1 VRDDEAARG
10 GKAINSDGT
19 GENDGSVIES
29 RYGKLSVGQL
39 FLSYLRD
46 NPPLRFPAVLLVLLA
61 VLWWLQDLPWQPM
74 AYVVLLT
81 AAVSLAGL
89 GINFMHY
96 VVKYR
101 KIEEWMRQAEQG
113 AFLTDSPERTDHGMD
128 GAWLALVSRWQQN
141 CLDEM
146 ERGRAKREES
156 SRYYT
161 LWSHQ
166 IKTPV
171 AAAHLLLQEET
182 LDRPA
187 MEQELFKMEQYV
199 DMALQYQ
206 RLDKSGRD
214 LVLQEYE
221 LEGLVKKAVK
231 GLAAVFIYNRAALE
245 LGELAGQ
252 VLTDEKWFVFV
263 LEQILS
269 NAVKYAPKGK
279 ISVYLS
285 GDRKELV
292 IEDNGIGIRPE
303 DIPRVFEW
311 GYTGSNGRLEKRSTG
326 IGLYLCRQVMN
337 MLGQS
342 IRIESEEGVG
352 TRVCLG
358 IDRYRFG
365 VE

>member
-1 VRDDEAARG
+1 MRDDEAARG

-161 LWSHQ
+161 LWSHR
-166 IKTPV
+166 T
-171 AAAHLLLQEET
+171 
-182 LDRPA
+182 
-187 MEQELFKMEQYV
+187 YV
-199 DMALQYQ
+199 
-206 RLDKSGRD
+206 
-214 LVLQEYE
+214 
-221 LEGLVKKAVK
+221 
-231 GLAAVFIYNRAALE
+231 IY
-245 LGELAGQ
+245 
-252 VLTDEKWFVFV
+252 
-263 LEQILS
+263 
-269 NAVKYAPKGK
+269 
-279 ISVYLS
+279 
-285 GDRKELV
+285 
-292 IEDNGIGIRPE
+292 
-303 DIPRVFEW
+303 
-311 GYTGSNGRLEKRSTG
+311 
-326 IGLYLCRQVMN
+326 
-337 MLGQS
+337 
-342 IRIESEEGVG
+342 
-352 TRVCLG
+352 
-358 IDRYRFG
+358 
-365 VE
+365 